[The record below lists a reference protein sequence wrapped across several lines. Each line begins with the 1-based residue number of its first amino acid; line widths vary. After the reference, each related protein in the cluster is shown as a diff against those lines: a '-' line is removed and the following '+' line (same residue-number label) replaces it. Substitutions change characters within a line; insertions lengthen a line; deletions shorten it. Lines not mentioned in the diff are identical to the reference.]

1 MYFLSSVQATSLSKE
16 KIDDQVTGHRE
27 FCPLGGFP
35 LILVLHQDIKPI
47 QTFYLPA
54 ASDNGFPVGPEG
66 QALVRQRWLVQVS
79 RLAALIVH
87 CSVQPCLFL
96 IPYASCQLS
105 ISSCIS

>member
-1 MYFLSSVQATSLSKE
+1 MTRSLVTGSFAHWEDFPSFLSYTRILSQSK
-16 KIDDQVTGHRE
+16 
-27 FCPLGGFP
+27 L
-35 LILVLHQDIKPI
+35 
-47 QTFYLPA
+47 FYLPA